1 MVYHEIKTRS
11 GKKYN
16 YLVKT
21 IRDGKRWKK
30 LRKYI
35 GKGNLSKIKIMNEI
49 EKFKNE
55 IQKHDYLTEKQ
66 TEVIENIKMAFD
78 SYLKRGG
85 KSGLENFKEWFFTE
99 LTYNSNAIEGT
110 SLSLRETSLIINE
123 GIMPKNVSLREVNEA
138 KNHKEALEF
147 LLKYDGEVN
156 ENFILKIHSTILKN
170 IDNNNAG
177 KYRKVPVFIVGS
189 DVKFPNHSEVPR
201 LIKELIKWYKLN
213 KKSMHPFELA
223 SLFSMKFVSIHPFI
237 DGNGR
242 CSRLLMNYI
251 LKKNSYPEIN
261 IYVKDR
267 NNYLKAVR
275 KANDENYSMIVDF
288 LFLTLKKNYKF
299 LREV

>member
-223 SLFSMKFVSIHPFI
+223 SLSSMKFVSIHPFI